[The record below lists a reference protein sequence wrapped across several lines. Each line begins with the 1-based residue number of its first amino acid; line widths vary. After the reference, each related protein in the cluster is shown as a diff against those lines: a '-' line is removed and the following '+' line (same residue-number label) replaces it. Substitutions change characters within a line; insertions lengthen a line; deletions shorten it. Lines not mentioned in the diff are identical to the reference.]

1 MFTGIIE
8 TLGIITSIEKQG
20 DNTIFWIKSGLAAE
34 LKIDQS
40 LSHSGVCLTV
50 EEIVGD
56 SHRVTAINETLLKTN
71 LNHWQVNDLINLERC
86 LPFNGRLDGHIVQ
99 GHVDD
104 VATCTNV
111 TDKNGSWEYEF
122 TFNEKFA
129 NLIIEK
135 GSVCIN
141 GISLTCYNLGAT
153 NFSVGIIPYTYQHTN
168 IKNVVAGSFVNIE
181 FDVLGKYV
189 ERMMGRKV

>member
-8 TLGIITSIEKQG
+8 TLGVITSIEKQG
-20 DNTIFWIKSGLAAE
+20 DNTIFWIKSDLATE

-50 EEIVGD
+50 EEVTSD
-56 SHRVTAINETLLKTN
+56 RHRVTAINETLLKTN
-71 LNHWQVNDLINLERC
+71 LSHWQVNDLINLERC

-153 NFSVGIIPYTYQHTN
+153 NFSVGIIPYSYQHTN
-168 IKNVVAGSFVNIE
+168 IKNLVAGSFVNIE

-189 ERMMGRKV
+189 ERMMGRK